1 ACLLHDI
8 GHAPMSHIGEFFFD
22 GEEIKQELR
31 TNGIKIETTTP
42 LHEMMSVLIG
52 ITVFKD
58 VLKEYNCDTDLFFRL
73 ITGRTLAMEGCS
85 SSKNTPVKEA
95 LRSILNSPFDV
106 DKMDFVLRDSS
117 SAGVPSLELDLE
129 RIINSAS
136 LVYDRDKL
144 RLAFGKSGFSVV
156 STLVDNR
163 NYMFSWI
170 YGHHKVQFHNYVLT
184 RYITKLKEIYPE
196 FRNFFS
202 YQAVVGNCEIGL
214 PILKKVSYVD
224 DHDLFSILKNAPFIN
239 PELKIFSEQLFN
251 RDPYKP
257 LWKTKIEFDEI
268 KKDKFSSK
276 LEYIIL
282 HIDSPEFTNE
292 FVMGIDGIDSDD
304 IILFKWS
311 SKVVFPSPIS
321 NPVYFFL
328 DLPGEKRKIKTYE
341 ELFVPGSSGIPR
353 SQTSTDKI
361 ENQMFYVFIKK
372 EKFTPEIQTRIINK
386 FSSL

>member
-1 ACLLHDI
+1 
-8 GHAPMSHIGEFFFD
+8 MSHIGESFFD

-31 TNGIKIETTTP
+31 ENEIKIETKAA

-52 ITVFKD
+52 VTVFKD
-58 VLKEYNCDTDLFFRL
+58 VLDKYDCDIDLFFRL
-73 ITGRTLAMEGCS
+73 ITGAKLDMEGC
-85 SSKNTPVKEA
+85 SKNTPVKEA
-95 LRSILNSPFDV
+95 LSSILNSTFDV
-106 DKMDFVLRDSS
+106 DKMDFIFRDAS

-136 LVYDRDKL
+136 LVYDKDDGNKL

-170 YGHHKVQFHNYVLT
+170 YGHHKVQFHHYVIT
-184 RYITKLKEIYPE
+184 RYITKLREIYPE

-202 YQAVVGNCEIGL
+202 YQALVGDCKTDL
-214 PILKKVSYVD
+214 PILTKVSYVD
-224 DHDLFSILKNAPFIN
+224 DHDLLSILKNIALIN
-239 PELKIFSEQLFN
+239 PELKIFSDSLFK

-268 KKDKFSSK
+268 KGRFSSK
-276 LEYIIL
+276 LQYIISC
-282 HIDSPEFTNE
+282 IDSPEFANE
-292 FVMGIDGIDSDD
+292 FVTGIEGIDDND

-311 SKVVFPSPIS
+311 SKVVLPSPIS

-328 DLPGEKRKIKTYE
+328 DDLLGGERKIKKYTD
-341 ELFVPGSSGIPR
+341 LFVASSSGIPS
-353 SQTSTDKI
+353 SQISTDEI
-361 ENQMFYVFIKK
+361 EKQMFYVFIKK
-372 EKFTPEIQTRIINK
+372 EKFTPKIQTSIINK
-386 FSSL
+386 FSTL